1 MRGRGRGEICAVRH
15 WERQQRG
22 IVRRGRLVDGRE
34 AQRDPA
40 KKERDQARE
49 RRAVERSAE
58 RERQET
64 EERQARRE
72 RCPQQQQGENERER
86 QRRDM
91 RSSSLGE
98 TAARDSPAR
107 EIRQWERGATRSGE
121 EGELR

>member
-1 MRGRGRGEICAVRH
+1 MGE
-15 WERQQRG
+15 
-22 IVRRGRLVDGRE
+22 RE
-34 AQRDPA
+34 ESSRAAR
-40 KKERDQARE
+40 ERDQARE
-49 RRAVERSAE
+49 RRAVERSAERESFAERE

-107 EIRQWERGATRSGE
+107 EIRQWERGAARSGE